1 MLFATEKAE
10 SLKCSK
16 AAVESVFYDWL
27 LEELTEE
34 ERDTFAALLERLY
47 RRAKAESRSGF
58 PTVSPRLEG
67 LL

>member
-1 MLFATEKAE
+1 MET
-10 SLKCSK
+10 
-16 AAVESVFYDWL
+16 VFYDWL

-34 ERDTFAALLERLY
+34 ERETFAALLDRLY

-58 PTVSPRLEG
+58 PSVSPRLEG

>member
-1 MLFATEKAE
+1 META
-10 SLKCSK
+10 
-16 AAVESVFYDWL
+16 FYEWL

-34 ERDTFAALLERLY
+34 EQETFASLLDRLY

-58 PTVSPRLEG
+58 PSVSPRLEG